1 MNTKDIL
8 RSKKELD
15 EDVQGIGKA
24 WNYVSY
30 RLGVYNGTELMLATI
45 EGRDPIFATCQEDIM
60 EGGLLHELTN
70 EHPYINPNREP
81 ELLNTRRDINEGER
95 YYDISKRFR

>member
-1 MNTKDIL
+1 MTTKDIL

-15 EDVQGIGKA
+15 ENVEGIGKA

-45 EGRDPIFATCQEDIM
+45 EGREPIFATCQEDLLD
-60 EGGLLHELTN
+60 GGLLTELHN
-70 EHPYINPNREP
+70 ETYARC
-81 ELLNTRRDINEGER
+81 
-95 YYDISKRFR
+95 